1 MAKELCPIWQTYAT
15 LRPSRRDGQEVDSPR
30 CGGRY
35 FISGTATVN
44 LGRWDDA
51 LRGRLTTWLI
61 NQRRLGVECPE
72 ITSHILD
79 DIEGRYSL
87 GVQER
92 AQRLLEYFERESNF
106 IGDEV
111 AFNRDEISFME
122 MLAWSESILSEEVEY
137 LLSYLQRRNFIEW
150 ERVGD
155 SSGTVVIAMD
165 GYVHLA
171 SLREKVSRSEQV
183 FVAMWFDETMVSA
196 YDEGI
201 APAIRDAGFDPVR
214 IDRKEHNNKIDDEII
229 AEIRRSR
236 FVVSDFTHGAAGA
249 RGGVYYEAGFAQGL
263 DMPVIFTCRID
274 MIDKVHFDT
283 RQYNHITWSTPEEL
297 RERLAKRISATLG
310 DGPLRRIG

>member
-1 MAKELCPIWQTYAT
+1 MAKELCPIWETYAT

-44 LGRWDDA
+44 LRRWDDV
-51 LRGRLTTWLI
+51 LRGRLATWLI
-61 NQRRLGVECPE
+61 DQRRLGAECPE

-79 DIEGRYSL
+79 DIERRQPL

-92 AQRLLEYFERESNF
+92 AQRLLEYFELESSF
-106 IGDEV
+106 IGDAV
-111 AFNRDEISFME
+111 AFNRDEVSFLE
-122 MLAWSESILSEEVEY
+122 MLAWSESIQSEEVEY
-137 LLSYLQRRNFIEW
+137 LLNYLQRRNFIEL
-150 ERVGD
+150 ENVGD
-155 SSGTVVIAMD
+155 DSGIVIIAMD

-171 SLREKVSRSEQV
+171 NLREKVSGSKQV
-183 FVAMWFDETMVSA
+183 FVAMWFDETMVSV

-201 APAIRDAGFDPVR
+201 APAIRDAGFEPVR

-236 FVVSDFTHGAAGA
+236 FVVSDFTQGASGA

-263 DMPVIFTCRID
+263 NMPVIFTCRND

-283 RQYNHITWSTPEEL
+283 RQYNHITWATPEEL

-310 DGPLRRIG
+310 DGPLRKMS